1 MKTHLENTNK
11 RLDGISQKVLEIT
24 KILEFTHGQLDEE
37 RTKIKNDIGKLQ
49 AVIKELDEDLLDAE
63 PKNW

>member
-11 RLDGISQKVLEIT
+11 RLDGISQKVFEIT
-24 KILEFTHGQLDEE
+24 KILEFTQGQLDEE
-37 RTKIKNDIGKLQ
+37 QTKIKNDIGKLQ

-63 PKNW
+63 PKN

>member
-11 RLDGISQKVLEIT
+11 RLDGISQKVFEIT
-24 KILEFTHGQLDEE
+24 KILEFTQGQLDEE

-63 PKNW
+63 PKN

>member
-1 MKTHLENTNK
+1 MKTHLENTKK
-11 RLDGISQKVLEIT
+11 RLDGISQKVFEIT
-24 KILEFTHGQLDEE
+24 KILEFTQGQLDEE

-63 PKNW
+63 PKN